1 MADQVAAPKFEVR
14 YEPGADL
21 PILVDHLMA
30 TTIES
35 GIYLSMA
42 TLVPAKTDGR
52 EASVQATLFLPVSAI
67 EALYN
72 LTSDV
77 RRHLGGRLPEMKGDA
92 VALRHD
98 LPRSDV
104 PQLANFFDCN
114 GTPDGVVLG
123 VGRQSAGTPNVG
135 VVFASY
141 HMTIGTLLQL
151 HWLVEKL
158 VGLIRRPQGFAEGP
172 TTQQ

>member
-1 MADQVAAPKFEVR
+1 MANPADASKFEIR
-14 YEPGADL
+14 YEGGGDL
-21 PILVDHLMA
+21 PIFVDHLFA

-42 TLVPAKTDGR
+42 TLLPARADVR

-67 EALYN
+67 EALHT

-77 RRHLGGRLPEMKGDA
+77 RRHVGGGRPQMTGET

-104 PQLANFFDCN
+104 PALANFFNCN
-114 GTPDGVVLG
+114 STPDGLHLS
-123 VGRQSAGTPNVG
+123 VGRQSAGTPNLA
-135 VVFASY
+135 VVFATY
-141 HMTIGTLLQL
+141 HMTMGTLLQL
-151 HWLVEKL
+151 DWIVENL
-158 VGLIRRPQGFAEGP
+158 VGMIQRPKSYAEGP
-172 TTQQ
+172 ATRQ